1 MRRSIRTCPGFT
13 LVEMLIALGAFAL
26 IALGLTTIFDS
37 TARTV
42 STGRRVG
49 AMTEYAALLESQFRA
64 DFQAMTRDGFL
75 VIRNEYANNAREVP
89 LHGDDRSPVPRRV
102 DELMF
107 FVKTPVSS
115 AREAFAP
122 GFRAA
127 SNEASI
133 YYGHGQGRQLDLR
146 QGSFY
151 RRPRVDDPNLEPSH
165 QLGVDPRPAER
176 PNPNRYA
183 SSWNLLR
190 HVTVLAQFGGSES
203 RAFGNG
209 AGQTPVPPGLSERGL
224 VDGPNQIGLR
234 PAASSPFRRIAA
246 FDFGSENPLPQLSS
260 GIVDI
265 ATTDLAEIRE
275 IVTTVSALP
284 SQIRDD
290 EALRAKLDGK
300 TRGGLDAV
308 GFMQA
313 WMDDAL
319 PANSMAV
326 NFGERSRMRAERTAP
341 DFLGVLSELQ
351 NSTSPRAAWWNS
363 ILRAD
368 QMAIASSVFVPSCT
382 EFIVEWTFGMVDP
395 DGRMIWHGK
404 DRWVDLDGDPQRR
417 RPEEKVAWP
426 YRAEQN
432 EEMKIPLKL
441 RGPRERVSPDPPGN
455 PPRLNPAGLDAWRV
469 IPELIHGPQLGFRT
483 ARPDEPLTSYFG
495 YFDPTFN
502 PDLRGDT
509 PNSGPDGDVEDDGD
523 ALSPT
528 LPWAWPSLIRI
539 TLTLTDPIDP
549 TFEQT
554 FQFVFETPGNP
565 VY

>member
-42 STGRRVG
+42 SAGRRVG

-75 VIRNEYANNAREVP
+75 VIRNEYANNADSVP
-89 LHGDDRSPVPRRV
+89 LHGDDRSPRPRRV

-107 FVKTPVSS
+107 FVKKPVSS
-115 AREAFAP
+115 AREALAA

-146 QGSFY
+146 RSSFY
-151 RRPRVDDPNLEPSH
+151 RRPRVDGPNFEPSH
-165 QLGVDPRPAER
+165 QLGVNPPLADR

-203 RAFGNG
+203 G
-209 AGQTPVPPGLSERGL
+209 TPSLPGIPPALLR
-224 VDGPNQIGLR
+224 DGEHWIGLR
-234 PAASSPFRRIAA
+234 PAASSLFRRIAA
-246 FDFGSENPLPQLSS
+246 FDFGSEIPRPQLSS

-275 IVTTVSALP
+275 IVTTVSEIP
-284 SQIRDD
+284 NDINN
-290 EALRAKLDGK
+290 EAQLWAAMDGE
-300 TRGGLDAV
+300 TRGGLDAAL
-308 GFMQA
+308 FMHA

-326 NFGERSRMRAERTAP
+326 NPRERSRMRAERSAP

-351 NSTSPRAAWWNS
+351 NSTSPQAVWWNS

-368 QMAIASSVFVPSCT
+368 QMAIASSVFIPSCT

-426 YRAEQN
+426 YRAAQN
-432 EEMKIPLKL
+432 EEMKIPLML
-441 RGPRERVSPDPPGN
+441 RGPRVEVSPIPGN
-455 PPRLNPAGLDAWRV
+455 PRVNPAGLDAWPV
-469 IPELIHGPQLGFRT
+469 IPELIHGRRT
-483 ARPDEPLTSYFG
+483 TEEEEPLTSYFG

-502 PDLRGDT
+502 PDLRGDL
-509 PNSGPDGDVEDDGD
+509 PNSGPAGDIDDDGD

-528 LPWAWPSLIRI
+528 LPWAWPELIRI

>member
-49 AMTEYAALLESQFRA
+49 VMTEYAALLESQFRA

-146 QGSFY
+146 RDSFY
-151 RRPRVDDPNLEPSH
+151 RRPRVDDQNFEPSH
-165 QLGVDPRPAER
+165 QLGVRDFPGD

-203 RAFGNG
+203 G
-209 AGQTPVPPGLSERGL
+209 TPNLPGIPMALLR
-224 VDGPNQIGLR
+224 DDDHRIGLR
-234 PAASSPFRRIAA
+234 PAASSPFRSIAA
-246 FDFGSENPLPQLSS
+246 FELGTKAQRPQLSS

-275 IVTTVSALP
+275 IVTTVSKFPFEITIEQELSDALN
-284 SQIRDD
+284 
-290 EALRAKLDGK
+290 GK
-300 TRGGLDAV
+300 TNGGLDAV
-308 GFMQA
+308 GYMQA

-319 PANSMAV
+319 PANSMAR
-326 NFGERSRMRAERTAP
+326 NLGERSRMRAERTAP
-341 DFLGVLSELQ
+341 DFFGVLLDLQ

-426 YRAEQN
+426 YRAAQN
-432 EEMKIPLKL
+432 EEMKIPLML
-441 RGPRERVSPDPPGN
+441 RGPRERVSPDQNPGQN
-455 PPRLNPAGLDAWRV
+455 SPAYPAGLDAWLV
-469 IPELIHGPQLGFRT
+469 DPALIHGPQLGFRT